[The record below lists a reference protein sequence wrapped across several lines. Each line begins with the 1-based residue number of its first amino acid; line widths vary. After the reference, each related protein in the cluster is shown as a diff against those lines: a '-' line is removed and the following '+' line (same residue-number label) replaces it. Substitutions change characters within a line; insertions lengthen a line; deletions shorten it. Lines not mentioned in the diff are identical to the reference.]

1 MSLEIQPCTSEAELA
16 QAKALIE
23 PTELQSVL
31 PEGYY
36 WAFVKEDGVNVGA
49 LMWPFG
55 TEQPTDISIAP
66 TLMDETNPNQ
76 NLYWGGE

>member
-1 MSLEIQPCTSEAELA
+1 MSLEIQVCTSEEEVA

-23 PTELQSVL
+23 PIELQSVL

-55 TEQPTDISIAP
+55 TEQPTEISLAP
-66 TLMDETNPNQ
+66 TLLDEHNPNQ